1 MRAVVLT
8 KIPSPADALVVST
21 IPRPT
26 LGKGEVLVKINVAGC
41 NPIECKIRE
50 ARGRRGCVG

>member
-1 MRAVVLT
+1 MLT